1 MRTSE
6 LSNAVAIIG
15 VGCRPFGRYQDT
27 SVRQEAV
34 AAVRQALADA
44 SLSWPDIQYAVGGSM
59 SAGNADTLVT
69 ELGLTGVPFLNV
81 LNGCA
86 TGSSSLISAVQ
97 AISAGAADFAA
108 VVGFDSHPRGAFTI
122 DPVALGLG
130 AWYGASGLALTSQFF
145 ALKIQRYLH
154 EHGLPG
160 ELLAKVA
167 AKAFG
172 NGSLNPNAWRR
183 KPLTVADVEASMM
196 LSDPLR
202 QYMLCSPG
210 DGAAALILC
219 NAKRAKEFSPHPVY
233 ISAASVRTRRPG
245 SFEVLSPALSLQ
257 RGLSPTVDA
266 AKAAFEMA
274 GIEPADVDLAQLQDT
289 DAGAELIHMAE
300 TGLCADGEQ
309 AELIDSGATE
319 LSGRLPINTDGGCL
333 ANGEPIG
340 ASGLRQ
346 IHENV
351 LQLRGVAGDRQVA
364 GRPRVALSHVYGAP
378 GLSACTI
385 LSR

>member
-1 MRTSE
+1 MNS
-6 LSNAVAIIG
+6 VAIIG

-44 SLSWPDIQYAVGGSM
+44 SVTWPQIEYAVGGSM
-59 SAGNADTLVT
+59 SAGSADTLVSD
-69 ELGLTGVPFLNV
+69 LGLTGVPFVNV
-81 LNGCA
+81 FNGCA
-86 TGSSSLISAVQ
+86 TGSSSLISAVHT
-97 AISAGAADFAA
+97 IEAGAADLAL
-108 VVGFDSHPRGAFTI
+108 VVGFDSHPRGAFAI
-122 DPVALGLG
+122 DPAAMGLG
-130 AWYGASGLALTSQFF
+130 KWYGPSGLALTSQFF

-154 EHGLPG
+154 EFGLP
-160 ELLAKVA
+160 ERLLAKVA
-167 AKAFG
+167 AKAFR

-183 KPLTVADVEASMM
+183 KPLSEADIEASMM

-210 DGAAALILC
+210 DGATAVVLC
-219 NAKRAKEFSPHPVY
+219 NADKAKQYSPHPVY
-233 ISAASVRTRRPG
+233 VASSAVRTRRPG
-245 SFEVLSPALSLQ
+245 SFEVLSPSLSVR
-257 RGLSPTVDA
+257 RGVSPTVGA
-266 AKAAFEMA
+266 AAAAFELA
-274 GIEPADVDLAQLQDT
+274 GIGPADVYLAQLQDT
-289 DAGAELIHMAE
+289 DAGAEIIHLAE

-319 LSGRLPINTDGGCL
+319 LTGRLPVNTDGGCL

-351 LQLRGVAGDRQVA
+351 LQLRGTAGERQVP
-364 GRPRVALSHVYGAP
+364 GEPKVALSHVYGAP
-378 GLSACTI
+378 GLSGCTI
-385 LSR
+385 LTR